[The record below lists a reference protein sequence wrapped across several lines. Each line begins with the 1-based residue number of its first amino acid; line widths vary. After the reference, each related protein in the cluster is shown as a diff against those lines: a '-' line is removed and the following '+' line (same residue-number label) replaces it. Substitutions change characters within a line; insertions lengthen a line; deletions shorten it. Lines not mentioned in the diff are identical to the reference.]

1 MRYIENACGFYIC
14 FTMCFSCIFLLCH
27 DLQLDEEDFNEE
39 QNSVACLMHM
49 LYNDDP
55 DEMLKV
61 AHLLL

>member
-1 MRYIENACGFYIC
+1 
-14 FTMCFSCIFLLCH
+14 MCFSCIFLLCH